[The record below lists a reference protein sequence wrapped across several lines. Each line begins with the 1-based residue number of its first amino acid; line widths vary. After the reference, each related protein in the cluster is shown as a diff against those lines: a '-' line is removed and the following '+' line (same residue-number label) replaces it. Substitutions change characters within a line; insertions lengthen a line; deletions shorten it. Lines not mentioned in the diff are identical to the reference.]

1 MREWLFPI
9 FFVISAMSL
18 IANLYLY
25 KKPKKEIHDVFY
37 QLAVL
42 MFPAP
47 SQIWFIFPFL
57 PQPRISWPY
66 TALALPAGIILI
78 YAGFYLL
85 LSIRRE
91 LGGKGFKEAP
101 TLGCDDAI
109 NDTLV
114 KTGIYAR
121 SRNPMYLSLFLL
133 FAGYFACTFGIYSIS
148 TVPYVLISLLL
159 FVHME
164 EKGLERKFAHEYEKY
179 RKDVPMF
186 FPRIWER

>member
-1 MREWLFPI
+1 MWKWFLI
-9 FFVISAMSL
+9 FFAISVMSL

-57 PQPRISWPY
+57 PQPRVPWPY
-66 TALALPAGIILI
+66 VLVAVPGGIVLI
-78 YAGFYLL
+78 FFGFRIL
-85 LSIRRE
+85 LSIREE

-101 TLGCDDAI
+101 TLECHDAI

-114 KTGIYAR
+114 NTGIYSR

-133 FAGYFACTFGIYSIS
+133 FSGYFLCTLGIFSLL
-148 TVPYVLISLLL
+148 TVPYVFLSLLS
-159 FVHME
+159 FAYME
-164 EKGLERKFAHEYEKY
+164 EGGLKKKFGHEYEKY
-179 RKDVPMF
+179 KEDVPMF
-186 FPRIWER
+186 FPRIWKR